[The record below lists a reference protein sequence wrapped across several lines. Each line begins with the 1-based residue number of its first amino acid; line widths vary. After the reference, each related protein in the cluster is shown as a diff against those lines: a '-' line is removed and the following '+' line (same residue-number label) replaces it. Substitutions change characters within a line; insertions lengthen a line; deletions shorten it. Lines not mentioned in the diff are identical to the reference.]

1 MPRGDSRHMGI
12 MQRSFGMTFPSVL
25 PTAQEDPAP
34 AIRRA
39 VQDFAQAWYWGDPDA
54 MLQTLH
60 PDYVNRLVTLGTQSR
75 PLGVQG
81 SLGRQ
86 TPPDRRTVEVR
97 ILEVRKA
104 SASAVAELCGWV
116 IHLHLAR
123 SAGPWKIVNAMWE
136 SRTA

>member
-1 MPRGDSRHMGI
+1 MGI
-12 MQRSFGMTFPSVL
+12 TQRSLGLGYSPGPLAAF
-25 PTAQEDPAP
+25 EDPP
-34 AIRRA
+34 LAIRRT
-39 VQDFAQAWYWGDPDA
+39 VQDFAQAWYWGDSEA
-54 MLQTLH
+54 MLRSLH

-81 SLGRQ
+81 GLGSQ

-116 IHLHLAR
+116 IHLHMAR

-136 SRTA
+136 SKSA